1 MTVSNERRSGQAIV
15 VGGLSG
21 SGKSVALRALE
32 DSGWFCIDNLP
43 ATTIPDVVASVR
55 AAGFARIALGI
66 DARTSATLNAL
77 PEAIAHLRSGGL
89 EVRLL
94 FLDASTQELTRR
106 YAETR
111 RPHPFAAE
119 GLPLEECIALER
131 KVLES
136 FAAAAHQRLE
146 TTHLRPNALRA
157 TIRAFASAEP
167 GRLTLFLCSFGFKHG
182 APPEAD
188 FVFDVRFL
196 PNPFYDP
203 SLKPLDGR
211 DAAVAEFLAADPR
224 SAQTMEDIA
233 GLLERWLPSFLEDHR
248 SVLTVA
254 IGCTGGQHRSVYLV
268 EQLARRLAPLWPTRV
283 IHRSLQP

>member
-43 ATTIPDVVASVR
+43 ATTLPEVVASVR

-66 DARTSATLNAL
+66 DARTSATLGAL
-77 PEAIAHLRSGGL
+77 PDAIAHLRQGGL

-131 KVLES
+131 KVLEA
-136 FAAAAHQRLE
+136 FATAAQRIE

-203 SLKPLDGR
+203 GLKPLNGR
-211 DAAVAEFLAADPR
+211 DAPVAEFLAADPR
-224 SAQTMEDIA
+224 SGQAVEDIA
-233 GLLERWLPSFLEDHR
+233 GLLERWLPSFIEDHR

-268 EQLARRLAPLWPTRV
+268 EQLAKRLAAVGPVRV
-283 IHRSLQP
+283 IHRSLAT

>member
-1 MTVSNERRSGQAIV
+1 MGQAIV

-43 ATTIPDVVASVR
+43 ATTMPEVVASVR

-66 DARTSATLNAL
+66 DARTSATLGAL
-77 PEAIAHLRSGGL
+77 PDAIAQLRQGGL

-94 FLDASTQELTRR
+94 FLDASSQELTRR

-111 RPHPFAAE
+111 RPHPFAAD

-136 FAAAAHQRLE
+136 FAALAQRIE

-203 SLKPLDGR
+203 RLKPLDGR

-224 SAQTMEDIA
+224 SGQVVDDIA
-233 GLLERWLPSFLEDHR
+233 GLLGRWLPSFIEDHR

-254 IGCTGGQHRSVYLV
+254 LGCTGGQHRSVYLV
-268 EQLARRLAPLWPTRV
+268 EQLARRLDPAWPTRV
-283 IHRSLQP
+283 IHRSLHT